1 VESVKGGSGMEW
13 NGWSGVERVEGVE
26 GVREWGVER
35 GRERKNGIGN
45 RGWPM
50 PHGKGK
56 GKRKRGRESINRS

>member
-1 VESVKGGSGMEW
+1 MESVKGGSGMEWNGMEW
-13 NGWSGVERVEGVE
+13 NGWSGVERVEGV
-26 GVREWGVER
+26 GEWGVER

-56 GKRKRGRESINRS
+56 RKRGRESINRS